1 MTDKTKVLFCPV
13 GRECEL
19 VEIDNTMEAVQQL
32 VGCKALDVV
41 RPWSPDVGVI
51 IGAGDGADKTKNR
64 WLYREDA
71 PVVRCGV
78 CGAFVVACMPR
89 NTQGVLLPLLA
100 MFADR
105 YKKYM
110 EMYDPNEGDW
120 K

>member
-19 VEIDNTMEAVQQL
+19 V
-32 VGCKALDVV
+32 
-41 RPWSPDVGVI
+41 
-51 IGAGDGADKTKNR
+51 
-64 WLYREDA
+64 
-71 PVVRCGV
+71 
-78 CGAFVVACMPR
+78 VACMPR
-89 NTQGVLLPLLA
+89 NTQGVLLPLPA